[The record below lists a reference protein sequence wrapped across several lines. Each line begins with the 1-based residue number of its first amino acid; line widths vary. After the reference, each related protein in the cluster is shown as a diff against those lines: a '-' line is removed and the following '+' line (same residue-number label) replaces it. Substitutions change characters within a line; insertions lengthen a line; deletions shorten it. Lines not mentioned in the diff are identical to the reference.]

1 VADSRIHTIRNTM
14 KCIAKDKSLSFN
26 HQMSFNIPY
35 EEDVALFYILSLLGE
50 QTCMAH

>member
-1 VADSRIHTIRNTM
+1 M

-35 EEDVALFYILSLLGE
+35 EEDVALFYIFVFTGKTNLYGSL
-50 QTCMAH
+50 AV